1 MVLQGGA
8 QRSCAC
14 SQPIDPEPAWSVSI
28 TVHRRCHAQ
37 SVVAVSS
44 IKLRPKEWL
53 FLPFSCLP
61 TEQQTRL
68 QSTLKLRLDGPA
80 WRNAA
85 NTSTQSE
92 EVRSCC
98 IML

>member
-1 MVLQGGA
+1 MISEHYNFQL
-8 QRSCAC
+8 
-14 SQPIDPEPAWSVSI
+14 
-28 TVHRRCHAQ
+28 CHAQ
-37 SVVAVSS
+37 TRVAVSS
-44 IKLRPKEWL
+44 LEFLPTKWL
-53 FLPFSCLP
+53 CPPFSCLRD
-61 TEQQTRL
+61 EQQP
-68 QSTLKLRLDGPA
+68 QMQGTLKLRLDGPA

>member
-1 MVLQGGA
+1 MIREGYNSSALSFTVWCL
-8 QRSCAC
+8 
-14 SQPIDPEPAWSVSI
+14 SQQLDLFP
-28 TVHRRCHAQ
+28 T
-37 SVVAVSS
+37 
-44 IKLRPKEWL
+44 EWL
-53 FLPFSCLP
+53 FLPFSCLQ
-61 TEQQTRL
+61 TEQQSQL

>member
-8 QRSCAC
+8 QHYCAC
-14 SQPIDPEPAWSVSI
+14 SQPIDQEPAWSVSTAI
-28 TVHRRCHAQ
+28 RQLYHSQ
-37 SVVAVSS
+37 SAVALTS
-44 IKLRPKEWL
+44 INFLPTQWL
-53 FLPFSCLP
+53 FLPFSCLR
-61 TEQQTRL
+61 TEQQTQM

>member
-8 QRSCAC
+8 QHHSAC
-14 SQPIDPEPAWSVSI
+14 SQPIDQGPAWSVSI
-28 TVHRRCHAQ
+28 AVHQRCHAH

-44 IKLRPKEWL
+44 IKLLPKEWL
-53 FLPFSCLP
+53 FLPFSCLR
-61 TEQQTRL
+61 TEQQICL

-92 EVRSCC
+92 EVSFCC